1 MVKRAFDLATAS
13 IALILLS
20 PVLAWIALAV
30 LVTQGRP
37 ILFRQER
44 PGLGGRPFT
53 MVKFRTMRALRPG
66 EVPYLTDVDRVTRLG
81 RFLRGTSLDELP
93 ELWNVVRGD
102 MSIVGPRPL
111 LMEYLSEYS
120 ADEGRRHDVRP
131 GITGWAVVNGRN
143 SLRFD
148 ERLALDL
155 WYVDHASLA
164 LDLRIM
170 AMTVGQVLRRQGVS
184 VTEDL
189 SLGFRLPGTDEEGK
203 VLPGSSAEPVP
214 EGDRPPS

>member
-189 SLGFRLPGTDEEGK
+189 SLGFRLPGADEEGK